1 MAETKKPKTD
11 DLITQ
16 WLNED
21 IAKRAEK
28 NIGYNTLGKDYDT
41 LVKKIQEHQKNVN
54 SGAYVSPEAFS
65 TLEKEIADM
74 KKRMSAYGNWIIS
87 NTPNSKEGSS
97 AFGAVDN
104 LTQMSNALKGQS
116 SLYADYDEN
125 SWKEYQNYLVNE
137 RPKEIE
143 RAEEARAYNA
153 DDGEAYLEELKAKM
167 ENGGVENYE
176 ANKAIYLEAKKKHD
190 ELVKIKNQLAS
201 QEKSE
206 EAKGY
211 DIKAGQAHVEQLK
224 KTMEELEA
232 KSKEYDAKVA
242 EAKRK
247 RDEATTPE
255 DKAYWT
261 KQYNNL
267 EAQSRGVWSLK
278 SKAMSA
284 KVAYNEAKR
293 QHEEM
298 VNARSLYDRLT
309 RYSTLPT
316 SQDFA
321 EKSATTNTKWY
332 DYSKSGLAADAIN
345 NKGEN
350 DLLDVYDAILNNRG
364 AIAGVTSITAPIVSA
379 VLPFL
384 STKGRD
390 ARDRYEHMTDEQKQI
405 FNYLYN
411 TEGGDS
417 AMQYLS
423 DINDILVDK
432 ETKEE
437 KAKTDK
443 FVNALAGWVPGE
455 WAEEWVEVPVYAVQ
469 GFKSGAEESL
479 PNLYSGL
486 FNKEK
491 PIANSEYLI
500 QALSEDSNPASKA
513 LLEIGQSIGNMTPS
527 IVLGTAL
534 QAVGVPTGLAS
545 AIGAAEMGFQARGSA
560 YSDAIRQGYSKEK
573 ASLYATANGALEATL
588 QYALGGIGGVSSKV
602 LSKGLTAA
610 MPGMVNAIAKI
621 QTGWLRVLASGAFS
635 VAKNMGSEAI
645 EEGLQAFL
653 DPYVRQLI
661 LEDGDLSKVDVNW
674 EEVGYS
680 ALLGALT
687 SGIMGP
693 MEVISDIQLPEVT
706 AEYIS
711 KQYDT
716 SKGED
721 RYAVILENLSAETS
735 ALLKQ
740 ATDAVSQGKTKEAQ
754 KLVGYAKNLT
764 TYTQRYIE
772 REGGNGAMLNGTS
785 KQYDSIN
792 ARIKDN
798 TFNSEAAA
806 TVLRE
811 NTDIWKA
818 VAEQTDNVAHTL
830 LNDSLS
836 NKTIEDTI
844 LKDKSLY
851 DTFERLTG
859 VDLNQYK
866 TLSEK
871 RNAVKLAAESY
882 KTFANSEAAKTAQA
896 YMEANATE
904 QNGATRTENRI
915 KAMSVLNDEVSK
927 LKAEATELRNTKPD
941 GYKQKIQK
949 LDSLTRIIINTVTNI
964 RNHNTLA
971 LASLDGSVVINNTSK
986 ATKEKSATS
995 ENTESVNVSSVT
1007 PTENDLQTAWENLPD
1022 EMRGRYKL
1030 VNEMGKAV
1038 NRETRILTEQDVNE
1052 LNREAIGREIANKKE
1067 QIANLSR
1074 EIVKTKSASEREAL
1088 IKERGE
1094 AKQELKALEA
1104 ERDALEEYLGIKAL
1118 EDKEKMESVR
1128 GISETILQERITALN
1143 KYLGK
1148 YGVDIAY
1155 EMGGSWYV
1163 DTDGKLYSDSEAT
1176 EALKKGKKLF
1186 KRTNNGEAT
1195 DWTIKIMSALAE
1207 GTVPVFT
1214 NGNLRY
1220 KKVGTQIEVDKA
1232 VDIIIGHELVH
1243 FVKNN
1248 ASKQSQDLYKKII
1261 NNIKGT
1267 SYDVYEIGNR
1277 MAGLDVSEE
1286 ADRKWNNLKNL
1297 YADAIVNNS
1306 DGKVSKA
1313 KAMAMVDEDYIY
1325 EEIAANYMGSLMASE
1340 GVIDTITETLPTM
1353 QKIMMSF
1360 SVKKKKDGLKR
1371 EAARVD
1377 KLANALL
1384 EASNRVH
1391 GREQDLTLKRAEI
1404 RLGKA
1409 NETVERMTQKVQ
1421 EAEEKLKV
1429 AEDELKKNN
1438 TAYYRDRVEKAK
1450 DNLLEAQEN
1459 EALAKEEAQ
1468 KAKTKEKNAK
1478 KLLSAETKTTGTKTK
1493 TDDTKHSF
1501 SSIAYNFFEDPDMSS
1516 EDFVA
1521 KSYKE
1526 TRGYKEYVEKCLN
1539 NYRQTRPN
1547 FNEKKARKSIE
1558 DSIDGIIRVA
1568 IAAKNAGY
1576 DIYDDPRRKDARD
1589 SKNRP
1594 LFSSLEPNSDHFT
1607 SNDISTE
1614 CDKRKNFQEIY
1625 EAIVKKETEMNVPK
1639 GKRFFDNV
1647 DNYFYIHK
1655 VLAEKG
1661 LTQPCYE
1668 CYVECMRKN
1677 LAPMANAFIEL
1688 VGEED
1693 GNNTSNK
1700 QLYNKGELKVNN
1712 AELREDV
1719 REVLANY
1726 GVGADF
1732 LTVEMLS
1739 TEYGLAT
1746 LKLTKPEIYE
1756 AFNSFYGQSKPKLPR
1771 SATPFRFGE
1780 LTALLIDN
1788 KGNIKQ
1794 SLVNKIN
1801 AMGGFR
1807 LQSYSDFQIEN
1818 YVDVLQVLFEA
1829 GTLGLAGRAYTKV
1842 PAFLEATEG
1851 TNLKR
1856 NISIFMY
1863 KDGSEWKIDR
1873 NDSFPDSLEDIYD
1886 IVDADKSGNTGIIAV
1901 SQNDDMSAW
1910 IMANDHI
1917 GYGIPFHK
1925 SGLKMDTVRG
1935 KDVKTEDGRIVKGY
1949 KGTKDHTKQQTEV
1962 WAKTTE
1968 DHKALTKVKKG
1979 ISIYQLDQWG
1989 ARAWDFEN
1997 KRNLPQKKLIEK
2009 NVKAYIDACENA
2021 GYIPRF
2027 RDYVRNNQDVL
2038 KAVLKYSKEFGAVSE
2053 DATIED
2059 ISFKYKGYTIP
2070 YGYYKFLGDFEMFT
2084 PDGKAAPQE
2093 ILSLDNY
2100 DFDKAV
2106 DFFKDAETLKRNEIL
2121 QQFANGEEREAMRE
2135 SNLTAEQLQK
2145 IVKQKRSEIADEIV
2159 TKGKRKSDSKMSVT
2173 EATDSASPEETSAA
2187 ELVSHIRNIT
2197 KERKAKDPK
2206 SGWRVTDVFEY
2217 VDSHPDLN
2225 FVDRIFN
2232 KEKTAKK
2239 DLEAFLGEI
2248 TDTKTLEDFK
2258 WFVGQAYNQKD
2269 ADYWSETYPYR
2280 GASRTFQNAVN
2291 KRINE
2296 IMSEKVGGTDLG
2308 VTNGEVSLDTI
2319 KGMFDRLNT
2328 NEEIVDLAKRAFATA
2343 DRLGVN
2349 IRFANQVLSST
2360 AKVSGDA
2367 WGDMV
2372 EYKTSVFNDKAVTD
2386 QFKANTILHEIIHT
2400 CTNYYLFEKP
2410 NDAISRQLKDI
2421 YTVIKND
2428 TDFVGQYGLKDVHE
2442 MIAELSNEKFVA
2454 RLKKKNLWNSIVDAI
2469 ARIFGYSRG
2478 TTAYDN
2484 VSQILDYLLD
2494 NPDVD
2499 TYKKHAVKV
2508 RKQASAS
2515 NRETFGRTYYTDHN
2529 GSQRVM
2535 YSVTPEESVN
2545 DFVYSMRDIINKGSN
2560 ITRADVYSYVES
2572 HPELDF
2578 IEKMVN
2584 RNETAEDEAE
2594 AFLNSVN
2601 DVDMLQ
2607 SLASYMEAY
2616 STKELSP
2623 EDVEAGKRSYRGA
2636 TRSFVYAIR
2645 RRIGEIVDERDDM
2658 RNLKIEDGEVTLD
2671 EIKKLYDTTNS
2682 DEDMKPFANK
2692 VFATA
2697 EKLGVNIRFTK
2708 QPFLRYVEGDSYGD
2722 MVEYNTSYL
2731 NSDYYTHQQKANTIL
2746 HELIHTCTV
2755 YYVYNN
2761 PDSEAVKQLK
2771 NVYKQIK
2778 NDPAFKGQYG
2788 TTNVKEMVAEL
2799 SNQKF
2804 NALLKAKNLWQEIVD
2819 AIAKLFGFTRS
2830 SNAYDNA
2837 MQILDNILENP
2848 DVAAYKDFAISLR
2861 SNIQQ
2866 NIGKDP
2872 FGKTEYIDENGNTA
2886 VKYSVSPEEDAEY
2899 LSLAEDPV
2907 KNEARLR
2914 EMVEKAAR
2922 KGGYDSPKL
2931 YHGSNAFGFTQV
2943 KTEGVEEGHSWSPF
2957 FAANK
2962 EEISASYSSTGFVR
2976 SIRSATD
2983 TEAENEVYERALEE
2997 RQENLKE
3004 LIEEFRYLIDRHI
3017 SPWFFGQT
3025 DNSYLEE
3032 LVEEANPEMGY
3043 GNGVYD
3049 YLSDVVFNAFYDYK
3063 DQFEEYEDADEW
3075 AENSPEGKEIF
3086 RKINQIEGEK
3096 SAIHYLEVNDK
3107 LGGIYEM
3114 YANLDNL
3121 FVVDCKGA
3129 NWNDLHPEGLP
3140 KLEKGPYKDAPY
3152 KTRDVADWSRANGYD
3167 GVVFKN
3173 IRDNGQYGKAPV
3185 GDVYAFFK
3193 PESQVKSAD
3202 PVTYDSD
3209 GNIIPLSERFNP
3221 KNDDI
3226 RWSVSETDDPYDRL
3240 NDMRIEASRLSRQ
3253 IEEYESSN
3261 EYKQLTDRLNKVLTS
3276 DQENAID
3283 EYLKMLEESEYGKL
3297 KNKRDALRDEA
3308 YRLTKELENNRKND
3322 ALKEE
3327 KEAIEKSG
3335 LSEADYFRK
3344 QAVKEFGYTP
3354 YFYDA
3359 GYITPNGKMLNF
3371 SGEKGKHYGSRGEDH
3386 RAIGTIYAESS
3397 GTDALNRFIRDGN
3410 IRIMAESPGLDMST
3424 LTEPTKEQ
3432 YATIRK
3438 FASEYAGKEFF
3449 NVDFTDESGKV
3460 IGSLTYEN
3468 RINPTRIIND
3478 IKHFYETGKIREQ
3491 SNLDR
3496 FRYSVTEEAVGGEN
3510 YAAIAESLEKNKATT
3525 ENLINTMIKN
3535 GKGEYDVKSIP
3546 QFIREVRRAYGSKD
3560 SNGVNNAYSDAYQ
3573 YVYNKKLRT
3582 VENGKSVWKKVDKV
3596 DPETA
3601 REMFRNVA
3609 KVIFDSSVEDDR
3621 ASLLREIRN
3630 IKISVPN
3637 EVKMTFENWNKF
3649 RTSNFGKL
3657 SLVKDGVTIGEAYAK
3672 LNEIAPELF
3681 PDSITDPVEQLNT
3694 ISNEATNLRNE
3705 IESEEYTTAEM
3716 DTIEAITAEL
3726 IGGTMALDP
3735 SAKHLYETLA
3745 ETRQYYRERIENIK
3759 ASKDA
3764 WWQDMM
3770 GEKLRNKDEKY
3781 RLHYEKGINQKLVKD
3796 LTTRLYKPTTDKH
3809 IPESM
3814 RGDIAYILG
3823 GLKLPD
3829 KPKAYK
3835 ELKSIIKNVV
3845 ANGEFDKATF
3855 DKFPEGFEKT
3865 VNEVHQ
3871 VDFENMDSVT
3881 AHELNQFLRS
3891 VMHYINLEDSLF
3903 HSSESASYAA
3913 ALATEQIN
3921 LSTKENKIV
3930 NGFVQ
3935 KAEELWM
3942 SAYDAEGLF
3951 NYVGVDELY
3960 RAYQEIAKGQD
3971 TFASSVSKYTDLM
3984 SKVLKENG
3992 LDKGVPK
3999 EWHTQKLEFNLDGS
4013 KKPLLLTQ
4021 AELMSLYLL
4030 EKQEDSKNR
4039 LLNIGGG
4046 IETLKQGDREV
4057 EETVNGKT
4065 KKVTRKGYVVADSF
4079 KLTED
4084 DLYNKILPKLNTKA
4098 KDVADGISAILNG
4111 EIANDLNQTSL
4122 VVDGYKKFNV
4132 KNYFPESVSDTV
4144 KKVGLLDKEIEA
4156 LMTGKSFTKD
4166 RTGSKGVPLKINDI
4180 FEVYDR
4186 HILGASQY
4194 IGYEKALRDF
4204 NKIYNGTYNGK
4215 RLSNAIQNKL
4225 GVKTTNAIENFIRS
4239 VQGRQMTT
4247 RDDQQLPLEKMFG
4260 NYKAAKVML
4269 NASVVMKQP
4278 TALLRAV
4285 PEFSGKGVDVIA
4297 RVSKESLKAMGDAVT
4312 FKRGWDKRQA
4322 IIDEMVEHS
4331 GLARMKSWGFSE
4343 YATAKTVGQLYDRN
4357 SLKLRDKANE
4367 VFPFNLAERADLYTW
4382 SIIWEACKAETKT
4395 LEEATDKFNDV
4406 IRKTQV
4412 VESATT
4418 SSPIAKSNFYT
4429 KIVFAFKNEPLKT
4442 VNYVRA
4448 CLKDVVRGK
4457 EGAGNHLAKA
4467 LVWTGLSMALTSAIT
4482 TAFSL
4487 GRDDE
4492 DDDILGNKDWWKVIG
4507 DEYKENFWSDVL
4519 GTSTVFLG
4527 DIIPAIESA
4536 LRGREVE
4543 RADTALVTDTV
4554 NLLMRLYKGNYAAPI
4569 FGGDSAKRTG
4579 LSFLYDASDVVSTI
4593 TGLPIRTVMRDTKAF
4608 AKNVLA
4614 VIDDPKADYNY
4625 DKLFYTVE
4633 GNKARYKKM
4642 LTEALDNGFDEYIEL
4657 KEELLKNGF
4666 TKSDVE
4672 SAVKNSDRF
4681 VDAWNS
4687 GSTEFNKLLNEAQKY
4702 DDRFTSKY
4710 VIGLMESKRDD
4721 MVSEYIDAILK
4732 GEDTDEIKES
4742 ILTFRSPDTKRLTTE
4757 KELDKLVKEEI
4768 ESDIKTELKNIEQ
4781 KYGTPAYE
4789 KKLDKILK
4797 KYDAFDFVTADYVRK
4812 LAKKVSK

>member
-1 MAETKKPKTD
+1 MAETKRQDAVNNLLDKKV
-11 DLITQ
+11 
-16 WLNED
+16 ESD
-21 IAKRAEK
+21 IKK
-28 NIGYNTLGKDYDT
+28 NVGYNTLGKDYDT

-125 SWKEYQNYLVNE
+125 SWKDYQENKEKYQAEYE
-137 RPKEIE
+137 
-143 RAEEARAYNA
+143 
-153 DDGEAYLEELKAKM
+153 
-167 ENGGVENYE
+167 
-176 ANKAIYLEAKKKHD
+176 
-190 ELVKIKNQLAS
+190 KNQAEYEKNQALIQEALA
-201 QEKSE
+201 
-206 EAKGY
+206 Y
-211 DIKAGQAHVEQLK
+211 DDKAGQTNVNNLK
-224 KTMEELEA
+224 KEWET
-232 KSKEYDAKVA
+232 KSA
-242 EAKRK
+242 
-247 RDEATTPE
+247 
-255 DKAYWT
+255 
-261 KQYNNL
+261 NL
-267 EAQSRGVWSLK
+267 EARLEEAYYKREYATTHEERAYWEKRYDELNNEVS
-278 SKAMSA
+278 SA
-284 KVAYNEAKR
+284 KTAYETAKANHDNLVEAKNKYAR
-293 QHEEM
+293 MQKYANLS
-298 VNARSLYDRLT
+298 NA
-309 RYSTLPT
+309 
-316 SQDFA
+316 QDWA

-345 NKGEN
+345 NKGED

-364 AIAGVTSITAPIVSA
+364 AIAGVTSITAPLVSA

-384 STKGRD
+384 STQGRD

-423 DINDILVDK
+423 DINDELVAK

-437 KAKTDK
+437 KAKVDK
-443 FVNALAGWVPGE
+443 FVGNLAGWVPGK
-455 WAEEWVEVPVYAVQ
+455 WAEEFAEVPVYAVT
-469 GFKSGAEESL
+469 GFKSGVEESL

-513 LLEIGQSIGNMTPS
+513 LLEVGQSIGNMTPS

-534 QAVGVPTGLAS
+534 QAIGVPTGLAS
-545 AIGAAEMGFQARGSA
+545 AIGATEMGFQARGSA

-588 QYALGGIGGVSSKV
+588 QYALGGIDGVSSNA

-674 EEVGYS
+674 EEIGYS

-754 KLVGYAKNLT
+754 KLVSYAKNLT

-772 REGGNGAMLNGTS
+772 REGGNGATLNGTS
-785 KQYDSIN
+785 KQYDSLN

-811 NTDIWKA
+811 NADIWKA

-830 LNDSLS
+830 LNDSLT

-851 DTFERLTG
+851 GTFKTLTG

-871 RNAVKLAAESY
+871 RNAVKLAAEAY
-882 KTFANSEAAKTAQA
+882 KTFSESDAAKTAQA
-896 YMEANATE
+896 YMEANTTE
-904 QNGATRTENRI
+904 KNGANRTENRI

-941 GYKQKIQK
+941 GYKAKVQK

-964 RNHNTLA
+964 RNHNNMA

-986 ATKEKSATS
+986 ATKEKSANKVA
-995 ENTESVNVSSVT
+995 ENTEKAKSVT
-1007 PTENDLQTAWENLPD
+1007 PTQNDLQTAWENLSD
-1022 EMRGRYKL
+1022 EIRDMYDL
-1030 VNEMGKAV
+1030 VGEEGKAV
-1038 NRETRILTEQDVNE
+1038 NGETKILTEEDVNE
-1052 LNREAIGREIANKKE
+1052 LAREAIGRAIANKKE
-1067 QIANLSR
+1067 QITNLSK

-1088 IKERGE
+1088 INERGE

-1104 ERDALEEYLGIKAL
+1104 ERDALEEYIGIKAL
-1118 EDKEKMESVR
+1118 ADKENMESVR
-1128 GISETILQERITALN
+1128 GISETIIQERITKLN

-1155 EMGGSWYV
+1155 EIGGTWYV
-1163 DTDGKLYSDSEAT
+1163 DTEGNLLSEDEAT
-1176 EALKKGKKLF
+1176 EAIKKGKSVF
-1186 KRTNNGEAT
+1186 KRTNNGEAS
-1195 DWTIKIMSALAE
+1195 DWTVKIMSALAE
-1207 GTVPVFT
+1207 GSVPVFT
-1214 NGNLRY
+1214 NGRLLY
-1220 KKVGTQIEVDKA
+1220 LKVGKQISAEQA

-1248 ASKQSQDLYKKII
+1248 ASKQSQDLYKRII

-1286 ADRKWNNLKNL
+1286 ADRRWNNLKNL

-1306 DGKVSKA
+1306 DGKISKA
-1313 KAMAMVDEDYIY
+1313 KAMSMVDEDYIY

-1340 GVIDTITETLPTM
+1340 GVINTITETLPTM
-1353 QKIMMSF
+1353 QKIMMAF
-1360 SVKKKKDGLKR
+1360 SSKKKKDGLKR

-1391 GREQDLTLKRAEI
+1391 GREQDLTLKRAEM

-1409 NETVERMTQKVQ
+1409 NETVERTTQKVQ
-1421 EAEEKLKV
+1421 EAEERLKT
-1429 AEDELKKNN
+1429 AEEELKKNN
-1438 TAYYRDRVEKAK
+1438 TAYYREKVEKAK
-1450 DNLLEAQEN
+1450 ENLLKAQEN

-1468 KAKTKEKNAK
+1468 KAKTKAENAK
-1478 KLLSAETKTTGTKTK
+1478 KILSAETKTTGAENRGSRMMVYGNNAQDESYYGPERRWKGPDDKDRFEVSDKDMVFDINGLVPDPEYLTDFIKHDVLFWNYPKLANEWKLKFVDIIGGSETTYGKIDDENKTIIIKKGLNK
-1493 TDDTKHSF
+1493 TLTRKAILHELQHVVQRIEGFVEGANPQIAGAFLFNKVYDSVKNSPNFKAINDINDKINFVVAEVEKEYGKSFIDLANDAYENFYGEIEARQTADRGRWQEKSLVKKKRVNEGGSFDKSAEKQKLIDNFIEMGYPKDEAKTIALKLAAKGFDTYDESNQRANEAKSVYSRGTWNADGTEGGDRGFGSKNDRRDNKTQRSIHGQGTVRGVYRGTTEGSRLSDRGLVHDVLTANVKHSF
-1501 SSIAYNFFEDPDMSS
+1501 SSIAYNFFEDPDMST
-1516 EDFVA
+1516 EEFIA
-1521 KSYKE
+1521 KDYKE
-1526 TRGYKEYVEKCLN
+1526 TKGYKEYVEKCLN

-1558 DSIDGIIRVA
+1558 DSIDGIVRVA

-1594 LFSSLEPNSDHFT
+1594 LFSSLEPNSDYFT

-1625 EAIVKKETEMNVPK
+1625 EAIVKKEEEMNVPK

-1661 LTQPCYE
+1661 LTQPCRE
-1668 CYVECMRKN
+1668 CYVESMRKN
-1677 LAPMANAFIEL
+1677 LAPMANAFVEL

-1712 AELREDV
+1712 AELRENV
-1719 REVLANY
+1719 REVLAQY
-1726 GVGADF
+1726 GVSANF

-1739 TEYGLAT
+1739 TEDGLAT

-1771 SATPFRFGE
+1771 SSTPFRFGD

-1801 AMGGFR
+1801 ATGGFR

-1829 GTLGLAGRAYTKV
+1829 GTLGLAGHAYTKV

-1863 KDGSEWKIDR
+1863 KDGSEWRLDR
-1873 NDSFPDSLEDIYD
+1873 NDSFPGTLEGIYD
-1886 IVDADKSGNTGIIAV
+1886 IVDDDKSGNTGIIAV

-1925 SGLKMDTVRG
+1925 SGLKMATVRDT
-1935 KDVKTEDGRIVKGY
+1935 DVKTEDRRVVKGY

-1989 ARAWDFEN
+1989 ARKWDFEN
-1997 KRNLPQKKLIEK
+1997 KSNLPQKKLIEK

-2027 RDYVRNNQDVL
+2027 RDYVKNNQDVL
-2038 KAVLKYSKEFGAVSE
+2038 KAVLKYSKEFGVVSQ

-2106 DFFKDAETLKRNEIL
+2106 DFFKDAEALKRNEIL

-2145 IVKQKRSEIADEIV
+2145 IVKQKRGEIADEIV
-2159 TKGKRKSDSKMSVT
+2159 TRGKRKSDSKMSVT
-2173 EATDSASPEETSAA
+2173 
-2187 ELVSHIRNIT
+2187 
-2197 KERKAKDPK
+2197 
-2206 SGWRVTDVFEY
+2206 
-2217 VDSHPDLN
+2217 
-2225 FVDRIFN
+2225 
-2232 KEKTAKK
+2232 
-2239 DLEAFLGEI
+2239 
-2248 TDTKTLEDFK
+2248 
-2258 WFVGQAYNQKD
+2258 
-2269 ADYWSETYPYR
+2269 
-2280 GASRTFQNAVN
+2280 
-2291 KRINE
+2291 
-2296 IMSEKVGGTDLG
+2296 
-2308 VTNGEVSLDTI
+2308 
-2319 KGMFDRLNT
+2319 
-2328 NEEIVDLAKRAFATA
+2328 
-2343 DRLGVN
+2343 
-2349 IRFANQVLSST
+2349 
-2360 AKVSGDA
+2360 
-2367 WGDMV
+2367 
-2372 EYKTSVFNDKAVTD
+2372 
-2386 QFKANTILHEIIHT
+2386 
-2400 CTNYYLFEKP
+2400 
-2410 NDAISRQLKDI
+2410 
-2421 YTVIKND
+2421 
-2428 TDFVGQYGLKDVHE
+2428 
-2442 MIAELSNEKFVA
+2442 
-2454 RLKKKNLWNSIVDAI
+2454 
-2469 ARIFGYSRG
+2469 
-2478 TTAYDN
+2478 
-2484 VSQILDYLLD
+2484 
-2494 NPDVD
+2494 
-2499 TYKKHAVKV
+2499 
-2508 RKQASAS
+2508 
-2515 NRETFGRTYYTDHN
+2515 
-2529 GSQRVM
+2529 
-2535 YSVTPEESVN
+2535 PEESVN
-2545 DFVYSMRDIINKGSN
+2545 DFVNSMRDIQLKNGFP
-2560 ITRADVYSYVES
+2560 TREDVYSYVEA
-2572 HPELDF
+2572 HPKLNF
-2578 IEKMVN
+2578 IERMVN
-2584 RNETAEDEAE
+2584 RDETVEQDLED
-2594 AFLNSVN
+2594 FLSNV
-2601 DVDMLQ
+2601 DEVDMLQ
-2607 SLASYMEAY
+2607 SLSSFMEAY
-2616 STKELSP
+2616 YKKELSV
-2623 EDVEAGKRSYRGA
+2623 EDIESGKRSYRGSV
-2636 TRSFVYAIR
+2636 RSFTSTVR
-2645 RRIGEIVDERDDM
+2645 DRISEIVGERDDM
-2658 RNLKIEDGEVTLD
+2658 RSLKVKESEVTLNEVKSLFNSINGNN
-2671 EIKKLYDTTNS
+2671 EIKPLAD
-2682 DEDMKPFANK
+2682 K

-2697 EKLGVNIRFTK
+2697 EKLGVNIRFTN
-2708 QPFLRYVEGDSYGD
+2708 QPFDPYAEGDNYGD
-2722 MVEYNTSYL
+2722 MVEYNTAFF
-2731 NSDYYTHQQKANTIL
+2731 NSDRYTDQQKATTVL
-2746 HELIHTCTV
+2746 HELIHVCTS
-2755 YYVYNN
+2755 YYVNNN
-2761 PDSEAVKQLK
+2761 PESEAVKKLNK
-2771 NVYKQIK
+2771 IYEQIK
-2778 NDPAFKGQYG
+2778 TDSAFKGQYG
-2788 TTNVKEMVAEL
+2788 LTSVKEMVAEL
-2799 SNQKF
+2799 SNPKF

-2819 AIAKLFGFTRS
+2819 AIAKLFGYTRGTT
-2830 SNAYDNA
+2830 AYDNA
-2837 MQILDNILENP
+2837 MQILDGILDST
-2848 DVAAYKDFAISLR
+2848 DVATYKDYALTLR
-2861 SNIQQ
+2861 EGTKKNL
-2866 NIGKDP
+2866 GRDA
-2872 FGKTEYIDENGNTA
+2872 FGKTEYTDENGNAA
-2886 VKYSVSPEEDAEY
+2886 VKYSVTPEED
-2899 LSLAEDPV
+2899 
-2907 KNEARLR
+2907 EAYMEAYFDGDDERMQELVDQAAYKSGYR
-2914 EMVEKAAR
+2914 YKAYHHTENAFTIFDLDKAR
-2922 KGGYDSPKL
+2922 KSMDIQGFYFSADPDAESEYGSVRYDTYLKMDNPYIVDSKE
-2931 YHGSNAFGFTQV
+2931 SQNAIPFDMSKGNA
-2943 KTEGVEEGHSWSPF
+2943 GVDARNW
-2957 FAANK
+2957 
-2962 EEISASYSSTGFVR
+2962 
-2976 SIRSATD
+2976 
-2983 TEAENEVYERALEE
+2983 
-2997 RQENLKE
+2997 LKA
-3004 LIEEFRYLIDRHI
+3004 H
-3017 SPWFFGQT
+3017 
-3025 DNSYLEE
+3025 
-3032 LVEEANPEMGY
+3032 
-3043 GNGVYD
+3043 
-3049 YLSDVVFNAFYDYK
+3049 
-3063 DQFEEYEDADEW
+3063 
-3075 AENSPEGKEIF
+3075 
-3086 RKINQIEGEK
+3086 
-3096 SAIHYLEVNDK
+3096 
-3107 LGGIYEM
+3107 
-3114 YANLDNL
+3114 
-3121 FVVDCKGA
+3121 
-3129 NWNDLHPEGLP
+3129 
-3140 KLEKGPYKDAPY
+3140 
-3152 KTRDVADWSRANGYD
+3152 GYD
-3167 GVVFKN
+3167 GV
-3173 IRDNGQYGKAPV
+3173 IRKAEYFGAEADEYIV
-3185 GDVYAFFK
+3185 LD
-3193 PESQVKSAD
+3193 PEQIKSAEPMTFED
-3202 PVTYDSD
+3202 DEYGEGD
-3209 GNIIPLSERFNP
+3209 IIPLSERFN
-3221 KNDDI
+3221 KYSDDI
-3226 RWSVSETDDPYDRL
+3226 RFSATEETDFEEVDFYSERQYNDFGWARHQGVLTVNELDDLYSKLNEKKSLKGFVSDGYGGAVVEVNDKPYTTLGVDNVLLFITGTKSSPKINKVVRFFA
-3240 NDMRIEASRLSRQ
+3240 IT
-3253 IEEYESSN
+3253 EEEMETIRSVLYENGKVNYTNFAYLVEQEVAKEYKRRGAVGYN
-3261 EYKQLTDRLNKVLTS
+3261 EYKNEIRSESIRRGSRATDQHDKQLDVRDGIPDTDVGGLQEISQNKGQVKHSVTPEESAENVLKKLKTTAMGAKYLTNYATYTDERINREIQNSSANGIPDYAKSYITWVDPIDFIYATTTSEEYRNTLKEEAGKLDLDRLKKETQPIHLTVNFETG
-3276 DQENAID
+3276 DIVGHEGRHR
-3283 EYLKMLEESEYGKL
+3283 ML
-3297 KNKRDALRDEA
+3297 ALRDKGISKVA
-3308 YRLTKELENNRKND
+3308 VIIDAINDDRHHTKP
-3322 ALKEE
+3322 
-3327 KEAIEKSG
+3327 IEFMSLNGQKFPNG
-3335 LSEADYFRK
+3335 RHGTDMFLHDMLPLSER
-3344 QAVKEFGYTP
+3344 
-3354 YFYDA
+3354 
-3359 GYITPNGKMLNF
+3359 
-3371 SGEKGKHYGSRGEDH
+3371 
-3386 RAIGTIYAESS
+3386 YAE
-3397 GTDALNRFIRDGN
+3397 DARRFF
-3410 IRIMAESPGLDMST
+3410 ST
-3424 LTEPTKEQ
+3424 E
-3432 YATIRK
+3432 A
-3438 FASEYAGKEFF
+3438 AS
-3449 NVDFTDESGKV
+3449 
-3460 IGSLTYEN
+3460 
-3468 RINPTRIIND
+3468 
-3478 IKHFYETGKIREQ
+3478 KIR
-3491 SNLDR
+3491 
-3496 FRYSVTEEAVGGEN
+3496 FSVTEEVIGGEN
-3510 YAAIAESLEKNKATT
+3510 YAALAESLEKNKATT
-3525 ENLINTMIKN
+3525 EKLINAMIKN

-3546 QFIREVRRAYGSKD
+3546 QFIRDVRRAYGSKD

-3582 VENGKSVWKKVDKV
+3582 EKDGKSVWEKVDKV

-3601 REMFRNVA
+3601 RELFRNVA

-3621 ASLLREIRN
+3621 MSLLREIRN

-3637 EVKMTFENWNKF
+3637 EVKATFENWNKF

-3657 SLVKDGVTIGEAYAK
+3657 SLTKDGVTIGEAYAK

-3694 ISNEATNLRNE
+3694 ISDEATNLRNE
-3705 IESEEYTTAEM
+3705 IESEEYTTAEK

-3770 GEKLRNKDEKY
+3770 NEKLRSKDERY
-3781 RLHYEKGINQKLVKD
+3781 RLHYEKGINQKLLKD
-3796 LTTRLYKPTTDKH
+3796 ITKRLYKPTTDKH

-3835 ELKSIIKNVV
+3835 ELKTIIKNVV
-3845 ANGEFDKATF
+3845 ANGEFDQATF

-3865 VNEVHQ
+3865 VNEAHQ

-3891 VMHYINLEDSLF
+3891 VMHYIKLEDSLF

-3913 ALATEQIN
+3913 AMATEQIN

-3951 NYVGVDELY
+3951 NYVGIDELY
-3960 RAYQEIAKGQD
+3960 RAYREIAKGQD
-3971 TFASSVSKYTDLM
+3971 TFASSVSKYADLM

-3992 LDKGVPK
+3992 LEDGVPK

-4046 IETLKQGDREV
+4046 IETLKQGEKEV

-4079 KLTED
+4079 KLTEH
-4084 DLYNKILPKLNTKA
+4084 DLYNKILPKLDPTA
-4098 KDVADGISAILNG
+4098 KDVADGISKILNG
-4111 EIANDLNQTSL
+4111 EIANDLNKTSL

-4204 NKIYNGTYNGK
+4204 NKVYNGTYNGK
-4215 RLSNAIQNKL
+4215 RLSNAIQNKM

-4260 NYKAAKVML
+4260 NYKAAKVAL

-4285 PEFSGKGVDVIA
+4285 PEFSGKGTDVIA
-4297 RVSKESLKAMGDAVT
+4297 RVGKETLKTMGDVVS
-4312 FKRGWDKRQA
+4312 FKRGWDRRQA

-4357 SLKLRDKANE
+4357 SLTWRDKMNE
-4367 VFPFNLAERADLYTW
+4367 LPGFNLAEMADLYTW

-4442 VNYVRA
+4442 LNYIRA
-4448 CLKDVVRGK
+4448 CLKDAVRGK
-4457 EGAGNHLAKA
+4457 DGAGNHLAKA
-4467 LVWTGLSMALTSAIT
+4467 VTWTGLSIALTSAIT

-4492 DDDILGNKDWWKVIG
+4492 DDDIIGNKDWWKVIS

-4527 DIIPAIESA
+4527 DIVPAVESA

-4554 NLLMRLYKGNYAAPI
+4554 NLLMRLYKGNYAAPL
-4569 FGGDSAKRTG
+4569 FGGDDPKRTG

-4614 VIDDPKADYNY
+4614 VFDGPKADYKY

-4666 TKSDVE
+4666 SKSDVE
-4672 SAVKNSDRF
+4672 SAIKNSDRF

-4710 VIGLMESKRDD
+4710 VIGLMESKRND

-4732 GEDTDEIKES
+4732 GENTDEIKEG
-4742 ILTFRSPDTKRLTTE
+4742 ILAFRSPDTKRLTTE
-4757 KELDKLVKEEI
+4757 KELDKLVSEEI
-4768 ESDIKTELKNIEQ
+4768 ESDIKRELKNIEQ
-4781 KYGTPAYE
+4781 KPGTPAYE
-4789 KKLDKILK
+4789 KKLEKILK